1 MPTVTSLEALERAA
15 AEFEVG
21 GAQLV
26 IEPLRQQRGHLV
38 LDLPDASEATVPQR
52 PIPLPDFHG

>member
-1 MPTVTSLEALERAA
+1 MPTVTSLVAVERAK

-26 IEPLRQQRGHLV
+26 IEPL
-38 LDLPDASEATVPQR
+38 PY
-52 PIPLPDFHG
+52 FHD